1 MLTRE
6 LDVYRSETLPS
17 VISPLHDIRLKEPIE
32 QHMMGSQGLYRVTN
46 VAKSRIWNAAQ
57 WKESANLDKFDAPD
71 LIAEQKKGDRSERST
86 KSTSAATAAKKQ
98 RIAASKKEK
107 EEKERE
113 ADGEFDADEE
123 EEAGNT
129 PKKGRRTPVKKLAKS
144 TGVGKGKEKDNTETN
159 QDGTDPQPP
168 PAKRKRLTVLQK
180 AEPTEEE
187 WEAFSNK
194 FTELPHGMKKE
205 DYTVEMMRDFERRYW
220 RTLTFGEPPMY
231 GADMAGELTL
241 FHHSLD
247 IVIDAIFCVCRF
259 PLRRFNYSM
268 ERRTPRR
275 SPPETSS

>member
-259 PLRRFNYSM
+259 PLRRFNYSV
-268 ERRTPRR
+268 ERRTPR
-275 SPPETSS
+275 